1 MTTDTPHTLV
11 HLADSGLAVTAID
24 DVRGFEVVD
33 VNGDE
38 VGTVDDLVIDPEE
51 KKVRFLQVGSGGFLG
66 LGERKQLIP
75 VDAISR
81 IDDAKVH
88 IAQERGH
95 VAGAPTYDPD
105 LVPAREYYEEL
116 YGYYGYAPFW
126 ASGYV
131 YPPYPFHL

>member
-11 HLADSGLAVTAID
+11 NLTDSGLAVTADD
-24 DVRGFEVVD
+24 DVRGREVVD
-33 VNGDE
+33 RNGDE

-75 VDAISR
+75 VDAIVR
-81 IDDAKVH
+81 IDEKVH
-88 IAQERGH
+88 IAQDRGH
-95 VAGAPTYDPD
+95 VAGAPAYDPD

-116 YGYYGYAPFW
+116 YGYYGYPPFW
-126 ASGYV
+126 AAGYA
-131 YPPYPFHL
+131 YPPYPFYL

>member
-11 HLADSGLAVTAID
+11 HLTDSGLAVTADD
-24 DVRGFEVVD
+24 DVRGREVVD
-33 VNGDE
+33 RNGDE

-75 VDAISR
+75 VDAIVR
-81 IDDAKVH
+81 IDEKVH
-88 IAQERGH
+88 IAQDRGH
-95 VAGAPTYDPD
+95 VAGAPAYDPD

-116 YGYYGYAPFW
+116 YGYYGYPPFW
-126 ASGYV
+126 AAGYA
-131 YPPYPFHL
+131 YPPYPFYL